1 VKPPKVERRKVTTY
15 GYAEMVDALEALRA
29 SWMHVP
35 AILAGICGM
44 RREGEIAALRW
55 GVSNLDKS
63 QFAIVENAEETKAGV
78 RYKEPKSG
86 QVRTI
91 ALSPWVVAE
100 LRAHRARQA
109 EALLRLGIRLND
121 ESFMVAQADGSPYKP
136 SSISKE
142 WRLQV
147 RKLGLRRIRFHDL
160 RHTHGSHMLA
170 SNVHPKIASERLGHS
185 RVGITLDLYSHV
197 VEGLQENAVALV
209 DDAMAKALQKH
220 SAELG

>member
-1 VKPPKVERRKVTTY
+1 
-15 GYAEMVDALEALRA
+15 M
-29 SWMHVP
+29 
-35 AILAGICGM
+35 
-44 RREGEIAALRW
+44 
-55 GVSNLDKS
+55 
-63 QFAIVENAEETKAGV
+63 
-78 RYKEPKSG
+78 
-86 QVRTI
+86 
-91 ALSPWVVAE
+91 
-100 LRAHRARQA
+100 QA
-109 EALLRLGIRLND
+109 QRLGSVSATSLGGKPLGTPPGRPLNKLMLLPSIFSSHREKFSVRHAHIEQPILDRL
-121 ESFMVAQADGSPYKP
+121 SRC
-136 SSISKE
+136 ISKE

-209 DDAMAKALQKH
+209 DDAMAKALQKR